1 MKTSSAVGPSASRD
15 PIIVQS
21 AIESPFEQVIL
32 CQINIFSHQLT
43 QNMTTDFVRFT
54 KKICTNCSE
63 IQNLQNQLLYFGL
76 IGDKICLSDK
86 E

>member
-1 MKTSSAVGPSASRD
+1 MKTSSAVGPSRD

-43 QNMTTDFVRFT
+43 QNMTTELILSDLQRFT
-54 KKICTNCSE
+54 ETVLKFKTCKISCC
-63 IQNLQNQLLYFGL
+63 ILG
-76 IGDKICLSDK
+76 
-86 E
+86 